1 MATGPVEKYPGNQRS
16 EKRGLQ
22 IRNTSDPR
30 WLQNPWETSKIPRG
44 RKQKRS
50 TKQVPAISAL
60 KMLLDKLT
68 KITNKN

>member
-1 MATGPVEKYPGNQRS
+1 MAIGQVEKYPGNQRS
-16 EKRGLQ
+16 EKRRLQ

-30 WLQNPWETSKIPRG
+30 WLQNPWETNEIPRG

-60 KMLLDKLT
+60 KTLLDKLT
-68 KITNKN
+68 KTTNKN